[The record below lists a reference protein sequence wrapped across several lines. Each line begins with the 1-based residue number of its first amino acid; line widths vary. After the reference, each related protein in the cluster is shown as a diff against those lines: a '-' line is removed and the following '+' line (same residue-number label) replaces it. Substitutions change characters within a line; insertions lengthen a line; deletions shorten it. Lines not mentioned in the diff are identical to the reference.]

1 MDSEVFYSIA
11 MQTGDYYMD
20 KEWED
25 VTRTAS
31 NIDTS
36 SFDSFFV
43 DIKKHQYYN
52 LVVLFNKGD
61 DELIRRQ
68 LESDYEEI
76 KMGLFWD
83 R

>member
-36 SFDSFFV
+36 SFDSFLES
-43 DIKKHQYYN
+43 IKKC
-52 LVVLFNKGD
+52 VD
-61 DELIRRQ
+61 
-68 LESDYEEI
+68 S
-76 KMGLFWD
+76 
-83 R
+83 

>member
-11 MQTGDYYMD
+11 KQTGDYYMD

-25 VTRTAS
+25 LTRTSS

-36 SFDSFFV
+36 SFDSFLV
-43 DIKKHQYYN
+43 DIKKHQYFN

-61 DELIRRQ
+61 DKLIQSQ
-68 LESDYEEI
+68 LEGDYEEI
-76 KMGLFWD
+76 KSAMNEN
-83 R
+83 